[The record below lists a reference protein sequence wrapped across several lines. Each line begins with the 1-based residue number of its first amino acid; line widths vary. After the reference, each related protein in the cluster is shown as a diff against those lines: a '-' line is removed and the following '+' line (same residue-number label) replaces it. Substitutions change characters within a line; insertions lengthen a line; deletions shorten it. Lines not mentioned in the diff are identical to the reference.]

1 MSIGP
6 WQIILFLILFILGSY
21 GALAIYLD
29 RTERVSSRVEYIIWA
44 ISVLVFAALSDYMV
58 ELLPSDIA
66 LMMYGAAFIIYLILF
81 WHLAKRISWRTRD
94 AGLPRWFAYFAVV
107 PTFINVV
114 AIIVLMFW
122 PPDRATSSTQNL

>member
-44 ISVLVFAALSDYMV
+44 ISVLVFAALSDYMA
-58 ELLPSDIA
+58 EILPSDLA
-66 LMMYGAAFIIYLILF
+66 LMMAFRRAGIRM
-81 WHLAKRISWRTRD
+81 HSW
-94 AGLPRWFAYFAVV
+94 V
-107 PTFINVV
+107 
-114 AIIVLMFW
+114 
-122 PPDRATSSTQNL
+122 